1 VVPPKTDDNSEKYD
15 KFISEHG
22 DADGK
27 HHIDILFTGDMERQ
41 LFVSHI
47 WDFKSGDGQ
56 GGSDDEE
63 EDEFQENAE
72 GRGQPKD
79 ENQDSMSEDDKGSE
93 SEGDLV
99 DAALDV
105 KYD

>member
-1 VVPPKTDDNSEKYD
+1 
-15 KFISEHG
+15 
-22 DADGK
+22 
-27 HHIDILFTGDMERQ
+27 MERQ